1 MVLLLYAI
9 SISLYI
15 VCICMYDETTPTH
28 NTHTSTRGGGHAPD
42 RYSSYDVISTNG
54 RHFIERS
61 AIGVPVL
68 EDEENQTLCG
78 RSIGDPPSSSSSS
91 STQVKS
97 HTTTSEKLASTVV
110 DTVVPTNYIPTLTL
124 YYIMLLRNVF
134 FSSTGMTSRSSLL
147 WRGMNVTKNLVPAMS
162 SVQIPLNNNN
172 NNNNSSRSYTTTTV
186 TTRKMTIEDLGNQVD
201 LNQQKVLV
209 RVDLNVPL
217 DKKDDMKV
225 TDDTRLRAILPT
237 VQYLLSKNAA
247 VILCSH
253 FGRPAGEIIE
263 SGKNGRLT
271 PVVSPLQTLLGEHV
285 KVTKL
290 NDCIGP
296 DVEQFVNT
304 KLNGGDVCILENTR
318 FYKGETKNDM
328 VLAEGLGKLAKYFVM
343 DAFGTAHRAHS
354 STAGVTTFMEYSVAG
369 YCMEQELKFLQGAV
383 FEHPIPPM
391 VAIVGGAKVSTK
403 IPVIESLITSTNT
416 SSILI
421 GGGMIFTFYKALG
434 YSIGK
439 SLVEEDMIDTA
450 KRIMTLAAERNVQLL
465 LPTDVVVADAFEN
478 TANTAI
484 AKIGPN
490 DRDGI
495 SDGWMGLD
503 IGPET
508 IATFERLLKTQANT
522 IVWNGPMGV
531 FEMSNFS
538 QGTTAIAKILAE
550 VTTAGNGKVI
560 TIIGGGDSVAAI
572 NQAGLSDQ
580 ITHIS
585 TGGGASLELLEGKV
599 LPGVAALTEMP

>member
-1 MVLLLYAI
+1 
-9 SISLYI
+9 
-15 VCICMYDETTPTH
+15 
-28 NTHTSTRGGGHAPD
+28 
-42 RYSSYDVISTNG
+42 
-54 RHFIERS
+54 
-61 AIGVPVL
+61 
-68 EDEENQTLCG
+68 
-78 RSIGDPPSSSSSS
+78 
-91 STQVKS
+91 
-97 HTTTSEKLASTVV
+97 
-110 DTVVPTNYIPTLTL
+110 
-124 YYIMLLRNVF
+124 MLLRQVLHSANA
-134 FSSTGMTSRSSLL
+134 TTRSLL
-147 WRGMNVTKNLVPAMS
+147 FQSSRMNLVATTS
-162 SVQIPLNNNN
+162 TAL
-172 NNNNSSRSYTTTTV
+172 RAYTTSKV
-186 TTRKMTIEDLGNQVD
+186 SARKMTVEDLGIKVD
-201 LNQQKVLV
+201 LNNQKVLV

-237 VQYLLSKNAA
+237 VNYLLSKNAA

-271 PVVSPLQTLLGEHV
+271 PVVQPLQTLLGENV

-290 NDCIGP
+290 NDCVGP
-296 DVEQFVNT
+296 EVEQFVT
-304 KLNGGDVCILENTR
+304 SELKGGDVCILENTR

-328 VLAEGLGKLAKYFVM
+328 VLAEGLGKLANYFVM

-354 STAGVTTFMEYSVAG
+354 STAGVTSFMDYSVAG
-369 YCMEQELKFLQGAV
+369 YCMEKELKFLQGAV
-383 FEHPIPPM
+383 FDHPIPPM

-439 SLVEEDMIDTA
+439 SLVEDDMIETA
-450 KRIMTLAAERNVQLL
+450 KRIMSLAAEKNVQLL
-465 LPTDVVVADAFEN
+465 LPTDVVVADAFDN
-478 TANTAI
+478 NANTAI

-490 DRDGI
+490 DPDGI
-495 SDGWMGLD
+495 SEEWMGLD

-508 IATFERLLKTQANT
+508 IATFENVLKTQAKT

-538 QGTTAIAKILAE
+538 QGTTAIAKILAN
-550 VTTAGNGKVI
+550 VTTAGNGQVI

-599 LPGVAALTEMP
+599 LPGVAALTEME